1 MRRESRCGSPRSVLF
16 AQDRRAARV
25 PSPASDVFTRDVLAQ
40 ELRGLLEIS
49 PRPPRFEVRIVTER
63 MRERVARA
71 ILLASS
77 CGGPVCLSDWVDYT
91 GQADAAIAAM
101 GLDEMRARV
110 AALRVNLCGCGD
122 DYCLAEAGTM
132 FRNSAIDDALAI
144 IDEALGTGGQ
154 THG

>member
-71 ILLASS
+71 LYHRWSGSQSWEWLTQKSETFWLS
-77 CGGPVCLSDWVDYT
+77 C
-91 GQADAAIAAM
+91 ADAAIAAV
-101 GLDEMRARV
+101 GLDEVRDSIGALTDDVPAPGVFGDGYV
-110 AALRVNLCGCGD
+110 AAVMR
-122 DYCLAEAGTM
+122 
-132 FRNSAIDDALAI
+132 ALAI

-154 THG
+154 T